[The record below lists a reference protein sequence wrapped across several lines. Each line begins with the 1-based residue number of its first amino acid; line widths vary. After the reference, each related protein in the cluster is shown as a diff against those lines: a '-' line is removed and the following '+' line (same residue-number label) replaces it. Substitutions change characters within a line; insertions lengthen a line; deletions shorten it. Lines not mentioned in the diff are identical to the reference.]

1 MKKFIVILI
10 TLLLLGSYLMAHEV
24 SFYYTSQAH
33 QRYWHFNDM
42 RLCWKGDNYFTS
54 FGIKSLTETTPEL
67 TVNQAWA
74 SIDLFKTYYSYFQ
87 KYPWIIGKV
96 SFGKMYYDFGSFPK
110 APSNIISI
118 YEPYDYQDAFKSDL
132 MVKLSVDWCS
142 AHYFSFYWAD
152 MGDPTGTFDVPST
165 IGGRAQTKYVENMR
179 LGASVRVN
187 DAFDGDNH
195 KFDYGVDLCYK
206 LDDMFRFDLQAYN
219 LDDNNK
225 NTDDINLWGMVTY
238 EKGFMAPYVK
248 LIKPYIG
255 YFSKNEMKD
264 FNFIAGLNMK
274 PMKSAFMKLEYNYDS
289 MKKTEA
295 GFDKDFGGALTLEF
309 GFLF

>member
-1 MKKFIVILI
+1 MKDKETFMKKFIVILI
-10 TLLLLGSYLMAHEV
+10 TLLVLGSYLMAHEV

-33 QRYWHFNDM
+33 QQYWHFNDM

-118 YEPYDYQDAFKSDL
+118 YEPYDYQNAFKSDL

-142 AHYFSFYWAD
+142 AHYFSLYWAD
-152 MGDPTGTFDVPST
+152 MGNPTGTFDVPST
-165 IGGRAQTKYVENMR
+165 IGG
-179 LGASVRVN
+179 
-187 DAFDGDNH
+187 
-195 KFDYGVDLCYK
+195 
-206 LDDMFRFDLQAYN
+206 
-219 LDDNNK
+219 
-225 NTDDINLWGMVTY
+225 
-238 EKGFMAPYVK
+238 
-248 LIKPYIG
+248 
-255 YFSKNEMKD
+255 SK
-264 FNFIAGLNMK
+264 
-274 PMKSAFMKLEYNYDS
+274 
-289 MKKTEA
+289 KKVI
-295 GFDKDFGGALTLEF
+295 
-309 GFLF
+309 

>member
-195 KFDYGVDLCYK
+195 KFD
-206 LDDMFRFDLQAYN
+206 
-219 LDDNNK
+219 
-225 NTDDINLWGMVTY
+225 
-238 EKGFMAPYVK
+238 MA
-248 LIKPYIG
+248 LIFVISLMICFASICKHITLTITIKILMTSISG
-255 YFSKNEMKD
+255 
-264 FNFIAGLNMK
+264 AWL
-274 PMKSAFMKLEYNYDS
+274 L
-289 MKKTEA
+289 MKK
-295 GFDKDFGGALTLEF
+295 DSWLPTLN
-309 GFLF
+309 